1 MAASK
6 VKFTRPDAF
15 KGDHKLLRTWLFR
28 MNEYTELCGITIPTE
43 KVKLAVLGLEGA
55 ALTWWES
62 VQTEPWAVLG
72 ALDWLEFSTR
82 ICEAFRDDN
91 HNTWKLTAF

>member
-1 MAASK
+1 M
-6 VKFTRPDAF
+6 
-15 KGDHKLLRTWLFR
+15 LRTWLFR

-62 VQTEPWAVLG
+62 VQSETWAVLG
-72 ALDWLEFSTR
+72 VLPWDEFATKIR
-82 ICEAFRDDN
+82 EAFRDDN
-91 HNTWKLTAF
+91 HNTRKLTAFQALR

>member
-6 VKFTRPDAF
+6 VKFARPDAF
-15 KGDHKLLRTWLFR
+15 KGDHKLLRTWLFH

-43 KVKLAVLGLEGA
+43 EVKLAVLGLEGA

-62 VQTEPWAVLG
+62 V
-72 ALDWLEFSTR
+72 
-82 ICEAFRDDN
+82 
-91 HNTWKLTAF
+91 

>member
-6 VKFTRPDAF
+6 VKLTSPDPF
-15 KGDHKLLRTWLFR
+15 KGDHKLFCTWLFY
-28 MNEYTELCGITIPTE
+28 MNKYTELCGITISTE
-43 KVKLAVLGLEGA
+43 KVKIAVLGLEGA

-72 ALDWLEFSTR
+72 MLDW
-82 ICEAFRDDN
+82 
-91 HNTWKLTAF
+91 